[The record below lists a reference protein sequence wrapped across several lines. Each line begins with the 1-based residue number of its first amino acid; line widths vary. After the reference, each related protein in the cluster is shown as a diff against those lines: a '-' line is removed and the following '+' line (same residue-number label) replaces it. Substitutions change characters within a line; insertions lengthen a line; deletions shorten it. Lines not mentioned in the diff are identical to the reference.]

1 METQS
6 RPALSDQERWE
17 SRRFAAFLVRFAIF
31 VVPLVAGFFAGAAV
45 SHRLPDPETVAQLI
59 QWWVLTIMVASIAA
73 TIVDRIARRYLPL
86 STLLKMT
93 MLFPNEAPSRLKV
106 ARRSGSVGE
115 LKKRIASVSGGG
127 DRSAGE
133 AAELILSLS
142 AALGRHDRRTR
153 GHSERVRAYVDLIA
167 EELGLS
173 QGDRDR
179 LRWAAL
185 LHDIGKL
192 EVSGEILNK
201 DGELDHDEWHEI
213 RQHPIHGVRLIAPIV
228 PWLGEWATTIEHHHE
243 RYDGSGYPY
252 GLAGQEIAYGARIVA
267 VADAY
272 DVMTSGRSYQRAK
285 SPETARKEIV
295 ALSGVQFD
303 PKVARALMKVALGRL
318 RWATGPL
325 AAVAQLPWSRG
336 LPALGRDVITLL
348 ASSALMTTSMVV
360 GIVPAAIDL
369 PSQDVVEVVIAGSG
383 LSGNAVDALVRRPQP
398 DDDSVLAAAD
408 PTAQSDVDPDTTGE
422 TPTSQTDGSGG
433 STGPGSSP
441 STTPGTTPGGGP
453 TTTTVLSSTT
463 TTVVAAIPPTTTTRP
478 PTTTTTPPTTTTTTI
493 PPTTTTTTPPTTTT
507 TTIPPTTTTTT
518 PPTTTTT
525 TIPPTTTTT
534 TPPAVVAVNDSTSVK
549 SNGTANIRVTS
560 NDTGAIDTTSLRIT
574 KNPTNGTATVL
585 GASGQIRYESRP
597 GFTGTDSFSY
607 EVCDTS
613 GACDA
618 ATVRVTVT
626 N

>member
-1 METQS
+1 MEKRS
-6 RPALSDQERWE
+6 GPAQNDQGRWE
-17 SRRFAAFLVRFAIF
+17 SRRFAAFLVRLAIF
-31 VVPLVAGFFAGAAV
+31 VVPLLAGFFAGAAV
-45 SHRLPDPETVAQLI
+45 SRRLPEPQTVAQLI
-59 QWWVLTIMVASIAA
+59 GWWVVTIIVASIAA
-73 TIVDRIARRYLPL
+73 TIVDRFARRFLPL

-106 ARRSGSVGE
+106 ARRSGSIGE
-115 LKKRIASVSGGG
+115 LKKRVGQVAHGG
-127 DRSAGE
+127 DRAAGE

-153 GHSERVRAYVDLIA
+153 GHSERVRAYVDLIS

-192 EVSGEILNK
+192 DVPGEILNK
-201 DGELDHDEWHEI
+201 DGELDRDEWDEI
-213 RQHPIHGVRLIAPIV
+213 RKHPIHGVRLIAPIV
-228 PWLGEWATTIEHHHE
+228 PWLGEWAQTIEHHHE

-252 GLAGQEIAYGARIVA
+252 GLAGQDIAYGARIVS

-295 ALSGVQFD
+295 ALAGVQFD

-336 LPALGRDVITLL
+336 LPALGRDVITLV

-369 PSQDVVEVVIAGSG
+369 PARDVVEVVIAGSG
-383 LSGNAVDALVRRPQP
+383 FTGDAVDALMGEPSP
-398 DDDSVLAAAD
+398 EDDDGLLAAVD
-408 PTAQSDVDPDTTGE
+408 PTDPTTPTTIDTSASGSPDPDA
-422 TPTSQTDGSGG
+422 PD
-433 STGPGSSP
+433 SP
-441 STTPGTTPGGGP
+441 STT
-453 TTTTVLSSTT
+453 
-463 TTVVAAIPPTTTTRP
+463 TR
-478 PTTTTTPPTTTTTTI
+478 TR
-493 PPTTTTTTPPTTTT
+493 TTTTTTPTSSPPTTTVASGTPTTSTTSTTVAPVTTSTTSPSTPSTTTTTVSTTTTTTAPTTTT
-507 TTIPPTTTTTT
+507 TAPTTTTTAA
-518 PPTTTTT
+518 PS
-525 TIPPTTTTT
+525 II
-534 TPPAVVAVNDSTSVK
+534 ANNDSVSLR
-549 SNGTANIRVTS
+549 SNGSVIVKVTA
-560 NDTGAIDTTSLRIT
+560 NDTGNVDQASTSIVSG
-574 KNPTNGTATVL
+574 PSHGTASIL
-585 GASGQIRYESRP
+585 GGSGNTRYVADS
-597 GFTGTDSFSY
+597 GYAGTDSFSY

-613 GACDA
+613 GSCAVG
-618 ATVRVTVT
+618 TVFVNVTR
-626 N
+626 